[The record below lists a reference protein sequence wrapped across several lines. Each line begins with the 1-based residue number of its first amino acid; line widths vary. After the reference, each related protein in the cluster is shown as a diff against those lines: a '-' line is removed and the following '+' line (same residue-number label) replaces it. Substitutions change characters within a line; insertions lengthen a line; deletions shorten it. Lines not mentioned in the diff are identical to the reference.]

1 MDRVVLGAGPVG
13 LVAAYVLEADACVG
27 SEVGGSDLRRFAPTF
42 LWRTEATEQLLAD
55 LDLHYE
61 GRTVRFGYLGD
72 DGPKPDF
79 DEAERLEYF
88 RRSRGLDPGAP
99 VEVPDSAMS
108 SGMRGEIPTFDLSVD
123 DLVRALLGRVE
134 VTRGVVTVVEFED
147 RADGGRRIPRV
158 RVALRGGAELRARRV
173 VNTIPAPAFDAL
185 CRYEGGS
192 FRKTPR
198 TWGAGPKTFLRLP
211 LELCGPV
218 LNEAAAEFAFVYVVS
233 SDRLRFPYDRVN
245 FPPPGEAV
253 LEFNLEDPAE
263 LPGELERFSARLQIE
278 GAVRDP
284 VEFGGAVWHVGRLAR
299 WSHAVRI
306 HDVVEE
312 LYDAT

>member
-13 LVAAYVLEADACVG
+13 LVAAYVLEADVCVG
-27 SEVGGSDLRRFAPTF
+27 EELGGSRLRRFAPTF

-55 LDLHYE
+55 LDLFWT

-72 DGPKPDF
+72 GGPKEDF
-79 DEAERLEYF
+79 SEAERLEYY
-88 RRSRGLDPGAP
+88 RRSRALEPGAP

-108 SGMRGEIPTFDLSVD
+108 SGMRGEIPTFDLSID
-123 DLVRALLGRVE
+123 DLVRALLDRVE
-134 VTRGVVTVVEFED
+134 VKRGVATVLEIED

-158 RVALRGGAELRARRV
+158 RVALRGGAELRARAL

-185 CRYEGGS
+185 CRHEGGS

-198 TWGAGPKTFLRLP
+198 RWDAGLKTFVRLP

-218 LNEAAAEFAFVYVVS
+218 LNEAARELAFAYVVS

-245 FPPPGEAV
+245 FPPGEAV
-253 LEFNLEDPAE
+253 LEFNGDAPAE
-263 LPGELERFSARLQIE
+263 LPGELERLSGRLQIR